1 MHPLSSFTGEAFPRM
16 TAGGPIRYTA
26 RGLRRGPALPR
37 RRSRHREL
45 LFYRLLEGA
54 VPTDPHPYGV
64 LTSKSAG

>member
-1 MHPLSSFTGEAFPRM
+1 M